1 MKTLLIIEDESALQK
16 TLGDVLAQEG
26 FSILSA
32 LDGEAGLRL
41 AQDKRPDVILLDLIL
56 PKANGFDVLKSLKE
70 QEETKHIPVV
80 VLTNLES
87 MEDVQKALNLG
98 AMTYLVKS
106 NYTLEEVVEKVKQ
119 ALWGL
124 KTNN

>member
-1 MKTLLIIEDESALQK
+1 MKTILLIEDESALQK
-16 TLGDVLAQEG
+16 TIGDALSQEG
-26 FSILSA
+26 FSIASA
-32 LDGEAGLRL
+32 LDGETGLRL
-41 AQDKRPDVILLDLIL
+41 AKEKRPDVILLDLIL

-70 QEETKHIPVV
+70 QEETKDIPVV

-87 MEDVQKALNLG
+87 MEDIQKALDLG

-119 ALWGL
+119 AL
-124 KTNN
+124 

>member
-1 MKTLLIIEDESALQK
+1 MKTILLIEDESALQK
-16 TLGDVLAQEG
+16 TIGDALSQEG

-32 LDGEAGLRL
+32 LDGEVGLRL
-41 AQDKRPDVILLDLIL
+41 AQEKRPNVILLDLIL

-70 QEETKHIPVV
+70 QEATKDIPVV

-87 MEDVQKALNLG
+87 MEDIQKALDLG
-98 AMTYLVKS
+98 ATTYLVKS

-119 ALWGL
+119 AA
-124 KTNN
+124 

>member
-1 MKTLLIIEDESALQK
+1 MKTILIIEDESALQK
-16 TLGDVLAQEG
+16 TLGDVLGQEG
-26 FSILSA
+26 FVILPA
-32 LDGEAGLRL
+32 LDGESGLRFAKEKL
-41 AQDKRPDVILLDLIL
+41 PDVILLDLIL

-87 MEDVQKALNLG
+87 MEDVQKALDLG

-119 ALWGL
+119 AL
-124 KTNN
+124 

>member
-1 MKTLLIIEDESALQK
+1 MKTILLIEDESALQK
-16 TLGDVLAQEG
+16 TIGDALSQEG

-41 AQDKRPDVILLDLIL
+41 ATEKRPNVILLDLIL

-70 QEETKHIPVV
+70 QEATKDIPVV

-87 MEDVQKALNLG
+87 MEDIQKALDLG

-106 NYTLEEVVEKVKQ
+106 NYTLQEVVEKVKQ
-119 ALWGL
+119 AS
-124 KTNN
+124 